1 MRKVVGVALPP
12 GDGFVAAV
20 RRIWDEGNAV
30 FPIDHRLPDAELLKV
45 LDAVRP
51 THVFDGSET
60 MAVQRGIPAEDG
72 DALVVATSG
81 TTGHPK
87 GVVLTH
93 EAVDHAT
100 RVSCHALDAD
110 PAHDRWLLCIP
121 AAHMGG
127 FSVVARS
134 ILTGTPLEAH
144 PSFDAAAVEDAAARG
159 ATLTALV
166 PTALQRIDPTVFRR
180 ILLGGSAT
188 PEHLPDNCITTYGL
202 TETAGGIVYD
212 GHPLDGVEVRVVDGQ
227 IQLKSPTLLRQY
239 RSGTDPKVDGWLP
252 TGDRGH
258 IGDDGALVV
267 EGRADEMIITA
278 GENVWPSR
286 VEEALGMHPKVFD
299 VAVTGRPD
307 PEWTEAVTAIVVPI
321 DPSDLPTLDELR
333 SCTKDVL
340 PAYMAPKRLEYAE
353 EIPRSPLG
361 KIRRGR
367 L

>member
-1 MRKVVGVALPP
+1 MRKVVGIALPP

-20 RRIWDEGNAV
+20 RRIWDDGNAV
-30 FPIDHRLPDAELLKV
+30 FPIDHRLPDAELMKV

-51 THVFDGSET
+51 THVFDGSDT
-60 MAVQRGIPAEDG
+60 VPVRRGIPADDG

-93 EAVDHAT
+93 TAIEHST
-100 RVSCHALDAD
+100 RVTCEALEAD
-110 PAHDRWLLCIP
+110 PRSDRWLLCIP

-144 PSFDAAAVEDAAARG
+144 PGFDVAAVEDAAARG

-166 PTALQRIDPTVFRR
+166 PTALHRIHPETFRR
-180 ILLGGSAT
+180 ILLGGSAM
-188 PEHLPDNCITTYGL
+188 PEDVPGNCIVTYGL
-202 TETAGGIVYD
+202 TETAGGVVYD
-212 GHPLDGVEVRVVDGQ
+212 GRPLEGVEVRIVDGQ
-227 IQLKSPTLLRQY
+227 IQIKSPTLLRQY
-239 RSGTDPKVDGWLP
+239 RSGTDPKDDGWLP

-258 IGDDGALVV
+258 LDADGVLHVD
-267 EGRADEMIITA
+267 GRADEMIITA

-286 VEEALGMHPKVFD
+286 VEEALAMHPKVFD

-307 PEWTEAVTAIVVPI
+307 PEWTEAVTAIIVPI
-321 DPSDLPTLDELR
+321 DPSDPPTLDDLR
-333 SCTKDVL
+333 NCTKDVL

-361 KIRRGR
+361 KIRRAR